1 MFRWVEPTLPG
12 RIEEGPT
19 MRRTRGLRLEQLEDR
34 VTPATFGFPW
44 PNAGHLTVS
53 FAPDGTAVG
62 NSPSQLFGMFAV
74 DHIAPNV
81 WQGEILR
88 ALQTWAA
95 RANINFS
102 VVADDGEPLGTPG
115 ALQGDPRFG
124 DIRIAAAPL
133 SPGLVTAANESSES
147 VAASVPFDPTA
158 GTWSGDLVFNSNF
171 TFGVGDPNTYDVYS
185 VALHEAGHILG
196 LDGNLTDRRSVLF
209 EYYTGIRTGLSQS
222 DVAAVQQLYGAR
234 QPDRFE
240 QHDCGDPFGVVN
252 FNRAALAQYR
262 ADLQTLG
269 QAGDLSELLPFSVQS
284 DLTSLRDVDVFRYV
298 TTSHLSDFT
307 VNLRTSDVSLLQARL
322 TVFDDEGHVV
332 QSVVAA
338 DPLHGDLSVRVSNAA
353 AHDSYFFVV
362 THARAD
368 VFGVGAYR
376 LQVVPDNPHALDALD
391 RALREFERHPHT
403 NDTLDTA
410 TRLQSAAQSTRGHAD
425 FYAEGNLTSAG
436 DVDFYRF
443 RAPSTRGG
451 TPESLTVLV
460 WAKDPLGVVPTVTV
474 YDEQGHEVAA
484 DVVVNADG
492 TEDIRIAAARPGAAY
507 FVAVRASNYPSTS
520 PTPTDGRYALAVEF
534 GAPTTVAPVV
544 AGGTLT
550 FSRDGRS
557 QQNFRSVVLPQA
569 QVLNLTISA
578 DTPGATVETAMEVT
592 LFDSSGH
599 VVFDQVIKAGQKLNK
614 TLFLAA
620 GSYTFRFVGG
630 TKNGSPLPPMN
641 YTVTGIAL
649 SEPIGPKLID
659 PLAPPP
665 PRDVTPT
672 WLDNGL
678 LVLYSLFDPYGRPF
692 VIID

>member
-1 MFRWVEPTLPG
+1 
-12 RIEEGPT
+12 

-62 NSPSQLFGMFAV
+62 NSPSQLFGLFAA
-74 DHIAPNV
+74 DHIAPAV

-115 ALQGDPRFG
+115 AVQGDPRFG

-133 SPGLVTAANESSES
+133 SPGFVTATTESSES

-171 TFGVGDPNTYDVYS
+171 TFGVGDPSSYDIYS

-196 LDGNLTDRRSVLF
+196 LDGNLTDRSSVLF
-209 EYYTGIRTGLSQS
+209 EYYTGIRTGLSPS
-222 DVAAVQQLYGAR
+222 DVTAVQQLYGAR
-234 QPDRFE
+234 QPERFAGCD
-240 QHDCGDPFGVVN
+240 HDLDFGVVN
-252 FNRAALAQYR
+252 FNRAALTQYR
-262 ADLQTLG
+262 ADLQSLG
-269 QAGDLSELLPFSVQS
+269 QAGDLAELLPFSVRS
-284 DLTSLRDVDVFRYV
+284 DLTTLRDVDVFRYV
-298 TTSHLSDFT
+298 TTSKQPDFT

-332 QSVVAA
+332 QSIVAA
-338 DPLHGDLSVRVSNAA
+338 DPLRGDLSVRVGHAA
-353 AHDSYFFVV
+353 AHDSYYLVV
-362 THARAD
+362 THARND

-391 RALREFERHPHT
+391 RALQQFERQPHA
-403 NDTLDTA
+403 NDTLETA
-410 TRLQSAAQSTRGHAD
+410 TRLQPAAQSTRGHAD

-436 DVDFYRF
+436 DVDFYRL

-451 TPESLTVLV
+451 APESLTVLV
-460 WAKDPLGVVPTVTV
+460 WARSPLGVAPAVNVF
-474 YDEQGHEVAA
+474 DDQGHEVAA

-492 TEDIRIAAARPGAAY
+492 TEVVRVAAARPGATY
-507 FVAVRASNYPSTS
+507 FVAVRPQNYPSSS
-520 PTPTDGRYALAVEF
+520 PTPTDGRYALAAEF
-534 GAPTTVAPVV
+534 GAPVTVAPVV
-544 AGGTLT
+544 ASGTLT
-550 FSRDGRS
+550 FSAGGRS
-557 QQNFRSVVLPQA
+557 QQDFRSVVLPQS
-569 QVLNLTISA
+569 QVLHLTVSA

-592 LFDSSGH
+592 LFDASGD
-599 VVFDQVIKAGQKLNK
+599 VVFDQVIKAGQKLDK
-614 TLFLAA
+614 TLLLAA

-630 TKNGSPLPPMN
+630 TKDGSPLPPMS
-641 YTVTGIAL
+641 YTVTGAAL

-665 PRDVTPT
+665 PREVTPA

-692 VIID
+692 VIFD